1 MQNTC
6 IYKAFVLPIFV
17 SLFVISCGTIPV
29 PGREAAPPVLTPAI
43 EVETATSQS
52 ITIDE
57 TKTRNAGSASSETVD
72 FNKDP
77 LPENITRAKPVPLEP
92 VVIHDKPEVTV
103 STEMQQNA
111 SESADTTKNKAV
123 VIIKSDKQIKYEQAG
138 KHYDSGNYSDAMVI
152 LEALTSQH
160 KDNLKYRDLLV
171 MSYTKYADYLETEAD
186 LLEAQTILE
195 KAINIQ
201 PYNRDLQ
208 RQLKELENRREA
220 DRQYDLGVEALESS
234 DHDKAIDAFNRVLE
248 LKPEH
253 ELANKQ
259 LAGMRTR
266 YIDSYQKKAMTL
278 YRKQELD
285 ASINAWGRVLAL
297 DPKNELA
304 KLYRA
309 RAIELNKKLERF
321 SN

>member
-1 MQNTC
+1 MQSTC
-6 IYKAFVLPIFV
+6 INKTFFLLIFV

-29 PGREAAPPVLTPAI
+29 PGREAAPVLMPAK
-43 EVETATSQS
+43 EVETGVSQAIVKEGS
-52 ITIDE
+52 Q
-57 TKTRNAGSASSETVD
+57 TRKVDSFGSETIYSKKV
-72 FNKDP
+72 P

-92 VVIHDKPEVTV
+92 VVIHDKPEVMV
-103 STEMQQNA
+103 SSNA
-111 SESADTTKNKAV
+111 PQHVSEPAGTIKNKVAV
-123 VIIKSDKQIKYEQAG
+123 NTISDKQIKYEQAR
-138 KHYDSGNYSDAMVI
+138 KHYDTGNYSDAMVI
-152 LEALTSQH
+152 LEALTNQY

-171 MSYTKYADYLETEAD
+171 LSYTKYAGYLETEAD

-195 KAINIQ
+195 KAISIQ

-220 DRQYDLGVEALESS
+220 ERQYDLGVESLESS
-234 DHDKAIDAFNRVLE
+234 DRDKAIDAFNNVLE

-253 ELANKQ
+253 ELAQKQ
-259 LAGMRTR
+259 LADMRTR
-266 YIDSYQKKAMTL
+266 YIESYQKKAMTL

-285 ASINAWGRVLAL
+285 ASIKAWSRVLAL
-297 DPKNELA
+297 DPENELA

-309 RAIELNKKLERF
+309 RAIELKEKLERF

>member
-1 MQNTC
+1 MQITC
-6 IYKAFVLPIFV
+6 INKTFIFPLFV
-17 SLFVISCGTIPV
+17 SLIVISCGTIPV
-29 PGREAAPPVLTPAI
+29 PGREAEPVLVPAI
-43 EVETATSQS
+43 EMETGVSQAIVIDESQS
-52 ITIDE
+52 RKEDSFGT
-57 TKTRNAGSASSETVD
+57 ETVD
-72 FNKDP
+72 SKKTP
-77 LPENITRAKPVPLEP
+77 LPENMSRAKPVPLEP
-92 VVIHDKPEVTV
+92 VVIRDQSEVTI
-103 STEMQQNA
+103 SSATQQNT
-111 SESADTTKNKAV
+111 SVSADSTKNKTV
-123 VIIKSDKQIKYEQAG
+123 VFIKNDEQIKYEQAR

-152 LEALTSQH
+152 LEALTNQH

-171 MSYTKYADYLETEAD
+171 MSYTKYAGYLVTEAD

-195 KAINIQ
+195 KAISIQ

-220 DRQYDLGVEALESS
+220 ERQYDLGVKALESS
-234 DHDKAIDAFNRVLE
+234 DRDKAIDAFNKVLE

-259 LAGMRTR
+259 LAEMRTR

-285 ASINAWGRVLAL
+285 ASIEAWGRVLAL
-297 DPKNELA
+297 DPENELA

-309 RAIELNKKLERF
+309 RAIELKVKLERF

>member
-1 MQNTC
+1 MQSTC
-6 IYKAFVLPIFV
+6 INKAFVLPILV
-17 SLFVISCGTIPV
+17 SLLVISCGTIPV
-29 PGREAAPPVLTPAI
+29 PGREAAPPVLMPAK

-52 ITIDE
+52 VTIDE
-57 TKTRNAGSASSETVD
+57 TQTHNAGSSSSEAVD
-72 FNKDP
+72 LNKDP
-77 LPENITRAKPVPLEP
+77 LPENISRAKPVPLEP
-92 VVIHDKPEVTV
+92 VVILDKPEVTA
-103 STEMQQNA
+103 SSETQQNA
-111 SESADTTKNKAV
+111 SEPAGTKKNKAV
-123 VIIKSDKQIKYEQAG
+123 VSKKSDKQIKYEQAR
-138 KHYDSGNYSDAMVI
+138 KHYDTGSYSDAMVI
-152 LEALTSQH
+152 LEALTSQY

-171 MSYTKYADYLETEAD
+171 LSYIKYAGYLETEAD

-195 KAINIQ
+195 KAISIQ

-220 DRQYDLGVEALESS
+220 ERQYDLGVEALESS
-234 DHDKAIDAFNRVLE
+234 DSDKAINAFNKVLE

-259 LAGMRTR
+259 LAEMRTR

-285 ASINAWGRVLAL
+285 ASITAWGRVLAL
-297 DPKNELA
+297 DPENELA

-309 RAIELNKKLERF
+309 RALELKGKLERF
-321 SN
+321 